1 MSAVEI
7 VPGINWVGTLD
18 PDLRHFDVIMQA
30 EHGTTYNSYLVVG
43 DDKVALIDTSKGRYA
58 EGYLERLREVIDPAK
73 IDYIVMNHMEPDH
86 SGALADVMKAAPNA
100 VPVMTRAGHMFA
112 KNIVN
117 FEFDAMIIKGD
128 ETLDLGGRTLRFI
141 VAPYLH
147 WPDTMFTYC
156 EEDGVLF
163 TCDFLGAHYC
173 DERLFSDLLDNYD
186 YAFHYY
192 FQVIMRPF
200 KEYVRDGLAKIDA
213 LDGVKFIC
221 PSHGPVMRSNLES
234 YLGRYRTWSAE
245 PAPHDKKRLLVFYA
259 SAYGNTRKM
268 AQAISEGAKQ
278 AGADVSLLDLE
289 GVEIPLM
296 LDEIEG
302 ADGLA
307 IGSCTINGDAL
318 EHTWALLSSLAT
330 VKLKKKLGAAFG
342 SYGWSGE
349 GPKMLAER
357 MKGLKFRVPEEPL
370 RVKVVPTEEDLAECH
385 EYGRKLAEAL

>member
-1 MSAVEI
+1 
-7 VPGINWVGTLD
+7 VGTLD

-43 DDKVALIDTSKGRYA
+43 DDKVALIDTSKGRFADDYI
-58 EGYLERLREVIDPAK
+58 ERLRKVIDPAK

-86 SGALADVMKAAPNA
+86 SGALAKVLEAAPNA
-100 VPVMTRAGHMFA
+100 TPVLTRPGYQFA

-128 ETLDLGGRTLRFI
+128 EVLDLGGRSLRFI

-173 DERLFSDLLDNYD
+173 DERLFSDLVENYD
-186 YAFHYY
+186 YSFKYY
-192 FQVIMRPF
+192 FQCIMRPF
-200 KEYVRDGLAKIDA
+200 KEYVRDGLDKIDA
-213 LDGVKFIC
+213 LEGLKVIC
-221 PSHGPVMRSNLES
+221 PSHGPVLRSNLES
-234 YLGRYRTWSAE
+234 YIARYREWSAE
-245 PAPHDKKRLLVFYA
+245 PPAREAKRLLVFYA

-268 AQAISEGAKQ
+268 AQEISEGAKD

-289 GVEIPLM
+289 GVELSM
-296 LDEIEG
+296 MVDEIEN
-302 ADGLA
+302 ADGVA

-318 EHTWALLSSLAT
+318 EHTWSLLSSLAT
-330 VKLKKKLGAAFG
+330 IKLKKKLGAAFG

-357 MKGLKFRVPEEPL
+357 MKSLKFRVPEEPL
-370 RVKVVPTEEDLAECH
+370 RIKVVPTEDDLTECR